1 MLAVETEKA
10 GKKSRDSGKE
20 STPGHMPDRYEDE
33 IEKNTRCL

>member
-1 MLAVETEKA
+1 MLAMETEKT
-10 GKKSRDSGKE
+10 GKKSTGKE